1 MPAPQDV
8 SKHYTHGNL
17 TAAISAGVR
26 SLGKTINS
34 VSIQDDWAPV
44 DEFHIGGRQ
53 ATVGTFSISLV
64 FRQKITFSTLDVALA
79 APRDFLPPGI
89 NVELLGSI

>member
-1 MPAPQDV
+1 
-8 SKHYTHGNL
+8 
-17 TAAISAGVR
+17 VR

-34 VSIQDDWAPV
+34 VSVDDLAPV

-53 ATVGTFSISLV
+53 ATVDLLDQLV